1 MKVLVMVKRA
11 LFGVVAATFVALFT
25 STAIAHKASDSLLT
39 LERDGIQIHGQWD
52 IALRDLDVAIGLD
65 TDGDGDIQWSEV
77 KAKHADIARYAM
89 SRLSVKAGGA
99 PCNLNVTEHLLD
111 RHTDGTYAVLR
122 LDGQCS
128 PQSDSAALKI
138 DYRLLFDID
147 AQHRGLLKLTDNSQT
162 RSAIF
167 PANNPVQEFRMQ
179 EPKSAS
185 SMAGFIAD
193 GIKHI
198 AIGFDHILF
207 LVALLLPAVLVRNA
221 KNGPRWLPVT
231 TFRNALFNVASIVT
245 AFTIAHSITLSLA
258 TIGIITPPARWIEI
272 LIAVSVV
279 ITAIDNVTPVFPPS
293 LRQRRWLIAFAFG
306 LIHGFGFASVLQELN
321 LPSTDLMLSLMGF
334 NIGVELGQLALV
346 AILLPVAYLFRGRS
360 VYPRIVLAGGSMLI
374 AFIASGWLLERSF
387 DFQFMPF

>member
-1 MKVLVMVKRA
+1 MTRSTLAFFIVI
-11 LFGVVAATFVALFT
+11 FVALFT
-25 STAIAHKASDSLLT
+25 SNAFAHKASDSLLT

-65 TDGDGDIQWSEV
+65 ADGNGDIQWSEV
-77 KAKHADIARYAM
+77 KAKHADIARYAI
-89 SRLSVKAGGA
+89 SRLTVQAGDS
-99 PCNLNVTEHLLD
+99 PCSLNVTEHLLD

-122 LDGQCS
+122 LDGVCKPNS
-128 PQSDSAALKI
+128 ADAALKI

-147 AQHRGLLKLTDNSQT
+147 TQHRGLLKLTDNGQT

-167 PANNPVQEFRMQ
+167 PANNPAQKFRLH
-179 EPKSAS
+179 EPKSAA
-185 SMAGFIAD
+185 SMPGFIAD

-207 LVALLLPAVLVRNA
+207 LVVLLLPAVLVRST
-221 KNGPRWLPVT
+221 GSHWLPVT
-231 TFRNALFNVASIVT
+231 TFRKALFNVASIVT

-258 TIGIITPPARWIEI
+258 TIGIVTPPARWVEI

-279 ITAIDNVTPVFPPS
+279 ITAVDNIVPIFPPS

-321 LPSTDLMLSLMGF
+321 LPSTDLVLSLIGF

-346 AILLPVAYLFRGRS
+346 VLLLPAAYLFRARS
-360 VYPRIVLAGGSMLI
+360 AYPRVVMTGGSMLI
-374 AFIASGWLLERSF
+374 AFIASGWLLERSL

>member
-1 MKVLVMVKRA
+1 MIRSQLAFVIAIFIA
-11 LFGVVAATFVALFT
+11 LFSSGAF
-25 STAIAHKASDSLLT
+25 AHKASDSLLT
-39 LERDGIQIHGQWD
+39 LERDGVQIRGQWD

-65 TDGDGDIQWSEV
+65 ADGNGDIQWSEV
-77 KAKHADIARYAM
+77 KAKHTEIASYAT
-89 SRLSVKAGGA
+89 SRLSVQAGDS
-99 PCNLNVTEHLLD
+99 PCSLNVTDHLLD
-111 RHTDGTYAVLR
+111 RHTNSTYAVLR
-122 LDGQCS
+122 LEGLCN
-128 PQSDSAALKI
+128 PNSADAVLKI

-147 AQHRGLLKLTDNSQT
+147 AQHRGLLKLTDHGQT

-167 PANNPVQEFRMQ
+167 PVNNSAQEFRLH

-185 SMAGFIAD
+185 SMSGFIAD

-207 LVALLLPAVLVRNA
+207 LVVLLLPAVLIRNE

-231 TFRNALFNVASIVT
+231 TFRKALFNVASIVT

-258 TIGIITPPARWIEI
+258 TIGIITPPARWVEI

-279 ITAIDNVTPVFPPS
+279 ITAIDNIVPIFPPS

-321 LPSTDLMLSLMGF
+321 LPSVDLVLSLVGF

-346 AILLPVAYLFRGRS
+346 ALLLPAAYLFRARS
-360 VYPRIVLAGGSMLI
+360 AYPRVVLAGGSMLI
-374 AFIASGWLLERSF
+374 AFIASGWLLERSL

>member
-1 MKVLVMVKRA
+1 MMAARA
-11 LFGVVAATFVALFT
+11 LFVLVTTAFITLFT
-25 STAIAHKASDSLLT
+25 STAFAHKASDSLLT
-39 LERDGIQIHGQWD
+39 LKRDGIQISGQWD

-65 TDGDGDIQWSEV
+65 ADGNGDIQWNEV
-77 KAKHADIARYAM
+77 KTKQAEIARYAT
-89 SRLSVKAGGA
+89 SRLTVQAGDTS
-99 PCNLNVTEHLLD
+99 CKLNVTEHLLD

-122 LDGQCS
+122 LEGLCN
-128 PQSDSAALKI
+128 PDSADAALKI

-147 AQHRGLLKLTDNSQT
+147 AQHRGLLKLMDNGQT

-167 PANNPVQEFRMQ
+167 PANNPTQEFRLH

-185 SMAGFIAD
+185 SMSGFIAD
-193 GIKHI
+193 GVKHI

-207 LVALLLPAVLVRNA
+207 LVVLLLPAVLVRNE
-221 KNGPRWLPVT
+221 KDGLRWLPVT
-231 TFRNALFNVASIVT
+231 TFRKALFNVASIVT

-258 TIGIITPPARWIEI
+258 TIGVITPPARWVEI

-279 ITAIDNVTPVFPPS
+279 ITAVDNIVPIFPPL

-306 LIHGFGFASVLQELN
+306 LIHGFGFASVLQDLN
-321 LPSTDLMLSLMGF
+321 LPRTDLVLSLVGF

-346 AILLPVAYLFRGRS
+346 ALLLPAAYLFRARS
-360 VYPRIVLAGGSMLI
+360 AYPRVVLAGGSILI
-374 AFIASGWLLERSF
+374 AFIASGWLLERSL

>member
-1 MKVLVMVKRA
+1 MMVARAVLVV
-11 LFGVVAATFVALFT
+11 ATFVTLFA

-39 LERDGIQIHGQWD
+39 LEREGIQIRGQWD
-52 IALRDLDVAIGLD
+52 IALRDLDIAIGLD
-65 TDGDGDIQWSEV
+65 ADGNGDIQWNEV
-77 KAKHADIARYAM
+77 KAKHAEIASYAL
-89 SRLSVKAGGA
+89 SRLSLQADDK
-99 PCNLNVTEHLLD
+99 PCSLNVTEHLLD

-122 LDGQCS
+122 LDGLCKTNS
-128 PQSDSAALKI
+128 TDAALKV

-147 AQHRGLLKLTDNSQT
+147 AQHRGLLKLTDNGQT

-167 PANNPVQEFRMQ
+167 PANNAVQEFRLH
-179 EPKSAS
+179 ETKSAS
-185 SMAGFIAD
+185 SMSGFIAD

-207 LVALLLPAVLVRNA
+207 LVVLLLPAVLVRNE

-231 TFRNALFNVASIVT
+231 TFRKALFNVASIVT

-258 TIGIITPPARWIEI
+258 TIGVVTPPARWVEI
-272 LIAVSVV
+272 LIAVSVA
-279 ITAIDNVTPVFPPS
+279 ITAIDNVTPIFPPS
-293 LRQRRWLIAFAFG
+293 LRQRRWLIAFVFG

-321 LPSTDLMLSLMGF
+321 LPSADLVLSLVGF

-346 AILLPVAYLFRGRS
+346 AVLLPVAYLFRARS
-360 VYPRIVLAGGSMLI
+360 VYLRIVLAGGSMLI
-374 AFIASGWLLERSF
+374 AFIASGWLLERSL

>member
-1 MKVLVMVKRA
+1 MMAARA
-11 LFGVVAATFVALFT
+11 LFVLVTTAFVTLFT
-25 STAIAHKASDSLLT
+25 STAFAHKASDSLLT
-39 LERDGIQIHGQWD
+39 LEREGIQISGQWD
-52 IALRDLDVAIGLD
+52 IALRDLDVALGLD
-65 TDGDGDIQWSEV
+65 ADGNGDIQWSEV
-77 KAKHADIARYAM
+77 KARHADIARYAT
-89 SRLSVKAGGA
+89 SRLTVQAGDS
-99 PCNLNVTEHLLD
+99 PCSINVTEHLLD

-122 LDGQCS
+122 LKGLCK
-128 PQSDSAALKI
+128 PNSADATLKI

-147 AQHRGLLKLTDNSQT
+147 AQHRGLLKLTDNGQT

-167 PANNPVQEFRMQ
+167 PANNAVQEFRLH
-179 EPKSAS
+179 EPKNVS
-185 SMAGFIAD
+185 SMSGFIVD

-207 LVALLLPAVLVRNA
+207 LVALLLPAVLVRNE
-221 KNGPRWLPVT
+221 KNGSRWLPVT
-231 TFRNALFNVASIVT
+231 TFRKALFNVASIVT

-258 TIGIITPPARWIEI
+258 TIGVVTPPARWIEI

-279 ITAIDNVTPVFPPS
+279 ITAIDNVTPIFPPS

-321 LPSTDLMLSLMGF
+321 LPSADLVLSLVGF

-346 AILLPVAYLFRGRS
+346 AVLLPVAYLFRARS
-360 VYPRIVLAGGSMLI
+360 AYPRIVLAGGSMLI
-374 AFIASGWLLERSF
+374 AFIASGWLLERSL